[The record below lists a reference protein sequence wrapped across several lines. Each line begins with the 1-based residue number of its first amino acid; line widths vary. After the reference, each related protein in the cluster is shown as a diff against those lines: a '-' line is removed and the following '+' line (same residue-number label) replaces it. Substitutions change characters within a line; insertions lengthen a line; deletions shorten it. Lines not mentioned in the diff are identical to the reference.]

1 MESALANEYAST
13 NTTLSSVPGLLVI
26 LMKLYHI
33 ARHEV
38 GIISNMLTPQT
49 GSWSPLV

>member
-13 NTTLSSVPGLLVI
+13 NTTLSSVPRLLVT
-26 LMKLYHI
+26 LMQLYHI

-38 GIISNMLTPQT
+38 RIISNMLAPQT
-49 GSWSPLV
+49 GS